1 MRNLRLLVA
10 YDGTDFH
17 GWQRQPK
24 ARTVQE
30 CLESAIERIL
40 GKKGRVYGSGRTDA
54 GVHALNQVANFKTD
68 CPIPCE
74 NLVKALNDALPP
86 TVRIK
91 DAHEVSAH
99 FHARYDVRAKTYRY
113 RILQAPVCSPFLWR
127 FVWHYP
133 FPLDAERMAEAAKSF
148 AGEHDFTSFATAD
161 GPPAEDSCP
170 RAGDDRAAPGGDS
183 RRAGFVAQAL
193 LPVSPF
199 PSEGAPARVP
209 VPRAPARKSE
219 TAMVR
224 RVFTSRILRRP
235 RTSMLIYEVCGNGF
249 LHHMV
254 RNMVGTLIEVGRGKL
269 EPGDILR
276 ILRARDRTAAGPTA
290 PAQGLCLVRVEY

>member
-1 MRNLRLLVA
+1 MRNLRLLIA

-17 GWQRQPK
+17 GWQRQPN
-24 ARTVQE
+24 ALTVQE

-40 GKKGRVYGSGRTDA
+40 GEKAQVYGSGRTDA

-91 DAHEVSAH
+91 DAHEVSAR
-99 FHARYDVRAKTYRY
+99 FHARYDVRSKTYRY

-133 FPLDAERMAEAAKSF
+133 FPLDSERMAEAARLF
-148 AGEHDFTSFATAD
+148 EGEHDFTSFAALDRSAAEESCAAACAD
-161 GPPAEDSCP
+161 REGS
-170 RAGDDRAAPGGDS
+170 RRDS
-183 RRAGFVAQAL
+183 RSAR
-193 LPVSPF
+193 PR
-199 PSEGAPARVP
+199 PAH
-209 VPRAPARKSE
+209 KIE

-224 RVFTSRILRRP
+224 RIVTSRILRHP
-235 RTSMLIYEVCGNGF
+235 RTSMLIYEVSGNSF

-254 RNMVGTLIEVGRGKL
+254 RNMVGTLMEVGRGKL
-269 EPGDILR
+269 EPNGILQ
-276 ILRARDRTAAGPTA
+276 ILDVRDRSMAGATA
-290 PAQGLCLVRVEY
+290 PSQGLCLVRVEY

>member
-1 MRNLRLLVA
+1 MRNIRLLIA

-17 GWQRQPK
+17 GWQRQPE
-24 ARTVQE
+24 ALTVQE
-30 CLESAIERIL
+30 CLESGIERIL
-40 GKKGRVYGSGRTDA
+40 GEKALVYGSGRTDA

-91 DAHEVSAH
+91 DAHEVSAK
-99 FHARYDVRAKTYRY
+99 FHARYDVRSKTYRY

-133 FPLDAERMAEAAKSF
+133 FPLDAERMAEAARLF
-148 AGEHDFTSFATAD
+148 EGQHDFTSFAAVEGTAAEENCPDACDDRD
-161 GPPAEDSCP
+161 GP
-170 RAGDDRAAPGGDS
+170 RGDS
-183 RRAGFVAQAL
+183 RGPGQPVAH
-193 LPVSPF
+193 
-199 PSEGAPARVP
+199 
-209 VPRAPARKSE
+209 KIE

-224 RVFTSRILRRP
+224 RISTSRILRRHL
-235 RTSMLIYEVCGNGF
+235 TSMLIYDVSGNGF

-254 RNMVGTLIEVGRGKL
+254 RNMVGTLVEVGRGKL
-269 EPGDILR
+269 EPNGVIR
-276 ILRARDRTAAGPTA
+276 ILQARDRTMAGPTA
-290 PAQGLCLVRVEY
+290 PAQGLCLLRVEY

>member
-1 MRNLRLLVA
+1 MRNLRLIIS

-17 GWQRQPK
+17 GWQSQPH
-24 ARTVQE
+24 AATIQE

-40 GKKGRVYGSGRTDA
+40 SEKAHVYGSGRTDA

-91 DAHEVSAH
+91 DAQDVSSQ

-113 RILQAPVCSPFLWR
+113 RIFQGPVGSPFLSR
-127 FVWHYP
+127 FVWHHPY
-133 FPLDAERMAEAAKSF
+133 PLDVERMAQAAKLF
-148 AGEHDFTSFATAD
+148 IGEHDFTSFAA
-161 GPPAEDSCP
+161 AEGSARGESLSTGC
-170 RAGDDRAAPGGDS
+170 DDRDA
-183 RRAGFVAQAL
+183 VAQAV
-193 LPVSPF
+193 LPASRRT
-199 PSEGAPARVP
+199 EI
-209 VPRAPARKSE
+209 
-219 TAMVR
+219 TMVR
-224 RVFTSRILRRP
+224 RIFTSRIFRRS
-235 RTSMLIYEVCGNGF
+235 RTALLIYEVTGNGF

-254 RNMVGTLIEVGRGKL
+254 RNMVGTLVEVGRGTL
-269 EPGDILR
+269 EPNGIIR
-276 ILRARDRTAAGPTA
+276 ILDARDRAMAGPTA

>member
-1 MRNLRLLVA
+1 MRNLRLLIA

-17 GWQRQPK
+17 GWQRQPNVL
-24 ARTVQE
+24 TVQE

-40 GKKGRVYGSGRTDA
+40 GERVQVYGSGRTDA
-54 GVHALNQVANFKTD
+54 GVHALNQVANFRTD

-91 DAHEVSAH
+91 HAGDVSAQ
-99 FHARYDVRAKTYRY
+99 FRARYDVRSKTYRY

-133 FPLDAERMAEAAKSF
+133 FTLDVQRMAEAARLF
-148 AGEHDFTSFATAD
+148 EGEHDFTSFAAVD
-161 GPPAEDSCP
+161 GSGAEE
-170 RAGDDRAAPGGDS
+170 DDLSEEPNASRSASGGQL
-183 RRAGFVAQAL
+183 G
-193 LPVSPF
+193 
-199 PSEGAPARVP
+199 
-209 VPRAPARKSE
+209 ARKTE
-219 TAMVR
+219 AAMVR
-224 RVFTSRILRRP
+224 RVFASRILRRP
-235 RTSMLIYEVCGNGF
+235 RASMLIYEVSGNGF

-254 RNMVGTLIEVGRGKL
+254 RNMVGTLVEVGRGTL
-269 EPGDILR
+269 EPNGIIR
-276 ILRARDRTAAGPTA
+276 ILDARDRAMAGPTA